1 MGAPTSN
8 NDSIAHSAS
17 TGTDDSTPS
26 IGRRVGRYFA
36 AHIFEAI
43 ALSLS
48 LVTGLAYVIGRSY
61 LNGWEEA
68 AGIPGLMFR
77 RDLSDVMLAGA
88 TVSRVWMMP
97 LLFFLAP
104 VLIVWLLA
112 TVPAW
117 LGTRWPFVRLK
128 SCYRRTRR
136 VLRSGVDQ
144 IELRHRFAAA
154 ARAATRGVA
163 PQARFE
169 CNAWWRW
176 KVLGPR
182 GPVLAERDPV
192 VRSHRTMQRITLV
205 MLLAVVP
212 TEGVLTG
219 YTLFVKAFLDEPRL
233 LGREDFAK
241 IYLAVTGRVP
251 YQYDGDRSLSAQELQ
266 DWACEGRKMLWQ
278 YRAVTLT
285 HSANPAVPDAT
296 YYLLQGVDHT
306 FMLLGE
312 AGSII
317 RSLGNAPFLMA
328 ESKSRPL
335 SPLAQGCKLIR

>member
-1 MGAPTSN
+1 
-8 NDSIAHSAS
+8 
-17 TGTDDSTPS
+17 
-26 IGRRVGRYFA
+26 
-36 AHIFEAI
+36 
-43 ALSLS
+43 
-48 LVTGLAYVIGRSY
+48 
-61 LNGWEEA
+61 
-68 AGIPGLMFR
+68 
-77 RDLSDVMLAGA
+77 MLAGA

-104 VLIVWLLA
+104 VLIVWLWA

-117 LGTRWPFVRLK
+117 LRARWPFVRLK
-128 SCYRRTRR
+128 PWYRRTRR
-136 VLRSGVDQ
+136 VLRSGIDQ
-144 IELRHRFAAA
+144 IELRRRFAAA
-154 ARAATRGVA
+154 AHAATRGVA

-169 CNAWWRW
+169 CDAWWRW

-182 GPVLAERDPV
+182 GPFLAERDPV
-192 VRSHRTMQRITLV
+192 VRPHRTMQRITLV

-212 TEGVLTG
+212 TEGVLIG
-219 YTLFVKAFLDEPRL
+219 YTLFVKTFLDEPRR

-251 YQYDGDRSLSAQELQ
+251 YQYDSDRSLSAQELQ
-266 DWACEGRKMLWQ
+266 DWACEGRKMRWQ

-335 SPLAQGCKLIR
+335 SPLAQGCKPIR